1 MTQIAYVSL
10 ALAIGLGSALQVGM
24 LASLGRE
31 RGTFEATWMNVWPSI
46 IGLSVL
52 FIARAIVDNPP
63 NLPSPLDG
71 WAVYVVLFGVSTGI
85 LAFSMQG
92 LPAYLALTGI
102 FGFAYVIAAAFLAP
116 KLGIALYY
124 SAASAGTLAGG
135 VALDHFGAFGSAPHH
150 VNLVRGV
157 GLVFLLMG
165 IVLVRSGR

>member
-31 RGTFEATWMNVWPSI
+31 RGSFEATWMNIWPSV

-52 FIARAIVDNPP
+52 FIVRALSHNPA
-63 NLPSPLDG
+63 NLPCPLDS
-71 WAVYVVLFGVSTGI
+71 WTFYVALLCFAVAI

-102 FGFAYVIAAAFLAP
+102 FGFSYVLAASFLAP
-116 KLGIALYY
+116 KLGIALFY

-135 VALDHFGAFGSAPHH
+135 VALDHFGAFGSEPHH
-150 VNLVRGV
+150 VTGVRIV
-157 GLVFLLMG
+157 GLCALLVG